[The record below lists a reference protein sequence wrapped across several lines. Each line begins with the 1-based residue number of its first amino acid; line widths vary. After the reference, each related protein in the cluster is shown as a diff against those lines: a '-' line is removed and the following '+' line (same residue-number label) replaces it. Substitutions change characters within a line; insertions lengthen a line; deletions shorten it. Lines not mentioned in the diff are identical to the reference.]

1 MSKKSVSKIIDSHP
15 SLKVNNNEIKK
26 EDVQISNKKINNTV
40 TEDTMTFMEELP
52 YIEIKES
59 FHKSMMQNQFLHHL
73 RNKNVY
79 IAIQTITNETYIGTL
94 ISFDE
99 YTIHVYVEDKKFNS
113 AMLFF
118 KSGLAYIRVLTEAAY
133 QYYIDKINNENKQ
146 KPKRN
151 MNFNNRTNFKDNTA
165 KIKTS
170 NKTYIPAKA
179 KTKINDN
186 SLKNTS
192 NVDIAKTLSAK
203 FNVTTQNKSKRKDF

>member
-1 MSKKSVSKIIDSHP
+1 MSKKSISKIIDTYS
-15 SLKVNNNEIKK
+15 SLKKNTNTNQIKK
-26 EDVQISNKKINNTV
+26 EENQNNNINENNNV
-40 TEDTMTFMEELP
+40 DENNITFMEELP
-52 YIEIKES
+52 YIEAKES

-73 RNKNVY
+73 RNKNIY

-133 QYYIDKINNENKQ
+133 QYYINKMNNENKQ
-146 KPKRN
+146 N
-151 MNFNNRTNFKDNTA
+151 TNYNNSNNNNA
-165 KIKTS
+165 KIKTT
-170 NKTYIPAKA
+170 NKIFIPA
-179 KTKINDN
+179 KTKIKNDN
-186 SLKNTS
+186 NFKSSS
-192 NVDIAKTLSAK
+192 NSINDMTKTLSSK